1 MMVTHSERAALHPIP
16 SIRDFPLLGSLPAMM
31 RRDSLAFLLRL
42 AQQGEVCG
50 FHLGPIPL
58 ILFTKAEQVQSIL
71 VEHAADLSKGRL
83 IHRAFGGNGLFVSE
97 GEFHRRQRKLM
108 APVFQPRQIAAYAE
122 TMVRYGERL
131 VQEWH
136 DGAVVDLNQH
146 MIALTMSIIGKV
158 LFDADVFTETDE
170 LGAAMAM
177 EFAYVLRKFSSLWV
191 PPLNWPTPGNLRVRK
206 ATQVLQNRMQRM
218 IDDRRRNT
226 TSRND
231 LLSILLEARD
241 ENGSQMS
248 DAQLMDECLTLFGAG
263 HETTAAAL
271 TWAWCLLCQHPL
283 VYQKVQQEVESVLEG
298 RPPRYEDLARLPYC
312 LQVFKETLR
321 LYPLAASIVR
331 EALHDLEIDGYL
343 VPKGSTVMVSPYIL
357 HHTAANFPDPE
368 TFDPERF
375 APERE
380 KQLPRYAYFPFGA
393 GPRICIGNHL
403 ALLEGHLLI
412 ATLVQRVHFTL
423 VPGPAIAPD
432 PRHNLTLRP
441 GGKVEVVVKKS
452 AREPARRSPVT

>member
-1 MMVTHSERAALHPIP
+1 MVKHSERASAHPIP
-16 SIRDFPLLGSLPAMM
+16 SIREFPLIGSLPALM

-42 AQQGEVCG
+42 AQHGEVCS
-50 FHLGPIPL
+50 FHLGPIPI

-71 VEHAADLSKGRL
+71 VEHASDLSKGQL

-108 APVFQPRQIAAYAE
+108 TPVFQPRQIASYAE
-122 TMVRYGERL
+122 TMVKTGERL
-131 VQEWH
+131 QQEWH

-146 MIALTMSIIGKV
+146 MIALTMSIIGKL

-177 EFAYVLRKFSSLWV
+177 EFEYVLRTFSSLWM
-191 PPLNWPTPGNLRVRK
+191 PPLSWPTPRNLRVRT
-206 ATQVLQNRMQRM
+206 ATQVLQKRIQHM
-218 IDDRRRNT
+218 IDERRRNT
-226 TSRND
+226 TPRND
-231 LLSILLEARD
+231 LLSILLQARD
-241 ENGSQMS
+241 EDGKAMS
-248 DAQLMDECLTLFGAG
+248 DAQLLDECLTLFGAG

-271 TWAWCLLCQHPL
+271 TWAWCLLCQHPD
-283 VYQKVQQEVESVLEG
+283 VYQQVQQEVESVLEG

-321 LYPLAASIVR
+321 LYPPAASIAR

-357 HHTAANFPDPE
+357 HHTAAYFPDPE
-368 TFDPERF
+368 RFDPEHF

-380 KQLPRYAYFPFGA
+380 KQLPRYAYLPFGA

-403 ALLEGHLLI
+403 ALMEGHLLM
-412 ATLVQRVHFTL
+412 ATLAQRVHFTL
-423 VPGPAIAPD
+423 AQGQVIAPD

-441 GGKVEVVVKKS
+441 GGKVEVVVKK
-452 AREPARRSPVT
+452 REPAPTGRSPVK